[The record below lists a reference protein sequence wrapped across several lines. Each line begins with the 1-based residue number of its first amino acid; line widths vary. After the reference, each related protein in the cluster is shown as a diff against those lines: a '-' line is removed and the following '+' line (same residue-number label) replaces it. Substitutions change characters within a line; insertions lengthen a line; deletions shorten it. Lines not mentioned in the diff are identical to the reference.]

1 MKRESMIV
9 YHGTN
14 ALFEAVD
21 FAMSRDKRDFGQ
33 GFYSTTLYDQARTW
47 AQNMFLRYG
56 GGQYVYEMLFTP
68 FEGLSIMQYDDLS
81 VEWLEMVKE
90 NRLSGGVQ
98 HSFDVMIGP
107 VANDNTMRTVA
118 LYVSGI
124 YSATMALEQLRYFKA
139 NDQVSF
145 HTEKSLGALRI
156 LRRIDIT
163 KPSPKGATP

>member
-1 MKRESMIV
+1 MRAKPCIV

-14 ALFEAVD
+14 ALFDSVD
-21 FAMSRDKRDFGQ
+21 FSMSKDKRDFGR
-33 GFYSTTLYDQARTW
+33 GFYATTLYEQAQTW

-56 GGQYVYEMLFTP
+56 GGQYVYEMAFTP
-68 FEGLSIMQYDDLS
+68 FDGLAIMQYDGLT

-90 NRLSGGVQ
+90 NRLRGGLQ
-98 HSFDVMIGP
+98 HGYDVMIGP

-124 YSATMALEQLRYFKA
+124 YSAAMALEQLRYFKA

-145 HTEKSLGALRI
+145 HTEKSLRALRLI
-156 LRRIDIT
+156 KRIDVIQ
-163 KPSPKGATP
+163 PSPRRVTP